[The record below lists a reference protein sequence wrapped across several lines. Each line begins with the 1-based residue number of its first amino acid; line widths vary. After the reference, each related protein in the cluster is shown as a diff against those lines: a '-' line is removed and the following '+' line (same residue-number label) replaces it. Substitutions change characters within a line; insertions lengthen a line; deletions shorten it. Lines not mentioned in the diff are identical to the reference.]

1 MAYNFLLNLLLMVLH
16 GPRINIAQ
24 LNQLRVIYLL
34 GALIFIRVVFFGS
47 LLILDLFLLFI
58 WTF

>member
-1 MAYNFLLNLLLMVLH
+1 MAYNFLLYLLLMVLQ